1 MLPTPPT
8 ELQQEL
14 DTAVKLAR
22 EAGALLLSHLA
33 RGITVEHKTSA
44 EDTVTAADREA
55 SALIVAGLK
64 AAFPG
69 DGLLSEE
76 ETDTPENQ
84 RERLGRERVWIVDPI
99 DGTNDFIRGSS
110 DFSVSIGLAVGGEPM
125 LGVVFAP
132 ASGELFA
139 GVAGTGGTGTGVTKN
154 GERMGVGTRSGGT
167 NDPFVVAISGTEY
180 KRELHLH
187 NLPGMKPSGSI
198 ALKLARIAAGEADAT
213 FTMSPRSEWDI
224 AAGHALLRA
233 SGGELLRR
241 DGLPIRYNQPSPH
254 IEQGIVGG
262 QPDALVW
269 LTAELAARALPTA
282 HLGLEESAL
291 AWASLPRADQAA
303 LAGHG
308 GVNVR
313 HAGGQTLAL
322 LVVNPATR
330 TVERAEGDA
339 FHLSRLTRDVVR
351 ALGPLVPGPLN
362 EQLQGPH
369 GG

>member
-1 MLPTPPT
+1 MTIHPEFQP
-8 ELQQEL
+8 EL
-14 DTAVKLAR
+14 DTAVRLAQ
-22 EAGALLLSHLA
+22 EAGALLMSHLA
-33 RGITVEHKTSA
+33 RGVTVEHKTSA

-76 ETDTPENQ
+76 ETDSPEN
-84 RERLGRERVWIVDPI
+84 RAERLGRARVWIIDPI
-99 DGTNDFIRGSS
+99 DGTNDFIKGSA

-132 ASGELFA
+132 ASGEFFA
-139 GVAGTGGTGTGVTKN
+139 GVVGAGVTKN
-154 GERMGVGTRSGGT
+154 GEASSSSRITP
-167 NDPFVVAISGTEY
+167 PFVVAISGTEY

-187 NLPGMKPSGSI
+187 DLPGMKPSGSI

-233 SGGELLRR
+233 SGGDLLRR
-241 DGLPIRYNQPSPH
+241 DGLPIRYNQERPH

-262 QPDALVW
+262 QPEALTW

-282 HLGLEESAL
+282 HLGLNESAL
-291 AWASLPRADQAA
+291 AWATLSETDQTA
-303 LAGHG
+303 LAGHP
-308 GVNVR
+308 GVSVR

-322 LVVNPATR
+322 LVVDPVTR

-351 ALGPLVPGPLN
+351 ALGPLN
-362 EQLQGPH
+362 EPQAG
-369 GG
+369 

>member
-1 MLPTPPT
+1 MPPIPPAK
-8 ELQQEL
+8 LQQEL
-14 DTAVKLAR
+14 DTAITLAR

-76 ETDTPENQ
+76 ETDSPENKA
-84 RERLGRERVWIVDPI
+84 ERLGRERVWIVDPI
-99 DGTNDFIRGSS
+99 DGTNDFIKGSS
-110 DFSVSIGLAVGGEPM
+110 DFSVSIGLAVGGEPV

-139 GVAGTGGTGTGVTKN
+139 GMAGAGVTKN
-154 GERMGVGTRSGGT
+154 GEATAVSTRGDS
-167 NDPFVVAISGTEY
+167 FVIAISGTEY

-187 NLPGMKPSGSI
+187 DLPGMKPSGSI

-224 AAGHALLRA
+224 AAGHALLLA

-262 QPDALVW
+262 RPEALAW

-282 HLGLEESAL
+282 HLGLDESAL
-291 AWASLPRADQAA
+291 AWATLSQADQAG

-308 GVNVR
+308 GVSIR

-322 LVVNPATR
+322 LVVDPATR

-351 ALGPLVPGPLN
+351 AIGALN
-362 EQLQGPH
+362 EQPQVNP
-369 GG
+369 

>member
-1 MLPTPPT
+1 MTTPPDF
-8 ELQQEL
+8 QPEL
-14 DTAVKLAR
+14 DTAIRLAL

-33 RGITVEHKTSA
+33 RGLIVEYKTSA

-64 AAFPG
+64 QAFPG

-76 ETDTPENQ
+76 EIDSPENKA
-84 RERLGRERVWIVDPI
+84 ERQGRARVWIVDPI
-99 DGTNDFIRGSS
+99 DGTNDFTKGSA
-110 DFSVSIGLAVGGEPM
+110 DFSVSIGLAVGGEPV

-139 GVAGTGGTGTGVTKN
+139 GRVGAGVTKN
-154 GERMGVGTRSGGT
+154 GERTGFSTRTGGL
-167 NDPFVVAISGTEY
+167 DAPFIVAISGTEY

-187 NLPGMKPSGSI
+187 DLPGMKPSGSI

-233 SGGELLRR
+233 AGGDLLRR
-241 DGLPIRYNQPSPH
+241 DGLPIHYNQPHPH

-262 QPDALVW
+262 QPEALTW

-282 HLGLEESAL
+282 HLGLDESAL
-291 AWASLPRADQAA
+291 AWASLAQADQAA
-303 LAGHG
+303 LAGQP

-322 LVVNPATR
+322 LVVDPATR
-330 TVERAEGDA
+330 RVVRAEGDA

-351 ALGPLVPGPLN
+351 ALGPLNTQSGGGLN
-362 EQLQGPH
+362 
-369 GG
+369 

>member
-1 MLPTPPT
+1 MPPLPPAK
-8 ELQQEL
+8 LQQEL
-14 DTAVKLAR
+14 DTAIQLAR

-33 RGITVEHKTSA
+33 RGLIVEYKTSA

-76 ETDTPENQ
+76 ETDSPENKA
-84 RERLGRERVWIVDPI
+84 ERLGRERVWIVDPI
-99 DGTNDFIRGSS
+99 DGTNDFVKGTA
-110 DFSVSIGLAVGGEPM
+110 DFSVSIGLAVGGEPV

-139 GVAGTGGTGTGVTKN
+139 GMVGAGVTKN
-154 GERMGVGTRSGGT
+154 GERISVSTRSGGT
-167 NDPFVVAISGTEY
+167 NDPFIVAISGTEY

-187 NLPGMKPSGSI
+187 DLPGMKPSGSI

-233 SGGELLRR
+233 SGGDLLRR

-262 QPDALVW
+262 RPEALAW

-291 AWASLPRADQAA
+291 AWATLPGADQAA
-303 LAGHG
+303 LAGHL

-313 HAGGQTLAL
+313 HGGGQTLAL
-322 LVVNPATR
+322 LVVDPATR

-351 ALGPLVPGPLN
+351 AIGALN
-362 EQLQGPH
+362 EQPHGPH

>member
-1 MLPTPPT
+1 MTTHPNFQP
-8 ELQQEL
+8 EL
-14 DTAVKLAR
+14 DTAITLVR

-76 ETDTPENQ
+76 ETDTPDNQ
-84 RERLGRERVWIVDPI
+84 TERLGRERVWIIDPI
-99 DGTNDFIRGSS
+99 DGTNDFIKGSS
-110 DFSVSIGLAVGGEPM
+110 DFSVSIGLAVGGEPV

-139 GVAGTGGTGTGVTKN
+139 GVVGAGVTKN
-154 GERMGVGTRSGGT
+154 GEPTGGSPRS
-167 NDPFVVAISGTEY
+167 DSFVIAISGTEY

-187 NLPGMKPSGSI
+187 DLPGMKPSGSI

-224 AAGHALLRA
+224 AAGHALLRV

-262 QPDALVW
+262 RPEALAW

-291 AWASLPRADQAA
+291 AWATLSQADRVA

-322 LVVNPATR
+322 LVIDPATR

-351 ALGPLVPGPLN
+351 AIGALN
-362 EQLQGPH
+362 DQPQVNP
-369 GG
+369 